1 MIKRFKKISAMLAL
15 TMMISLSGCGS
26 KDKYKTDSASTHQHN
41 EDVTDTET
49 TAVTAGPDTEG
60 STTEAGTDTATTE
73 SSSDTSATET
83 TTEEAKPGEKYLQY
97 KNMTPEEITAS
108 LTLEQKAAQM
118 ALPAIQYTKT
128 TEMKQNCYGGVLSQ
142 KNELTY
148 DEWQVTVD
156 AYQKAALNSEAGI
169 PFIYG
174 QDDVHGVNYCQ
185 NTVLFPHNIGMGAAN
200 DPELMYQVGL
210 ITADEAK
217 LCHML
222 WNYSPCVAQSVDP
235 RWGRTYESYG
245 SNLEIITN
253 LSTSYSKGL
262 IDGGL
267 IVCAKHYL
275 ADGNVEYGTGEN
287 SDVARLIDRG
297 DAKLSDAEISEL
309 LKVYKALID
318 SGVQTIMISHS
329 SLNGVKMHE
338 NKEYIMKLKNEM
350 GFTGFIVSD
359 WNSVQNTSAS
369 DYYTQIVNS
378 VNSGIDMFMEVESF
392 NVVKD
397 CIVDA
402 VKKGDISEERV
413 NDAVT
418 RIIRVKQNAGVIADP
433 YCQDMKTVQTEV
445 GSAEYREV
453 AEKCVEES
461 LVLVKNDNNV
471 LPLKKGTKIYVTGPA
486 ADNARAQC
494 GGWTIEWNGS
504 PNEDIPGVTT
514 ILQGFKDL
522 SDKYGVEIIT
532 DKSRASEA
540 DVVVLVVGE
549 KSYAEWNGDT
559 ADLELCGSLG
569 LGGNSD
575 AIEAAKALGKPIV
588 ACIVAGRNVIIDKYV
603 NDWDAVV
610 MCYLPGSEGQGVANV
625 LCGGA
630 SFRGKLPSPWYSSVD
645 QIPDGKPWLEQ
656 GFGLTY

>member
-1 MIKRFKKISAMLAL
+1 MVKRFKKISMVLAL
-15 TMMISLSGCGS
+15 SMMLSLSGCGA
-26 KDKYKTDSASTHQHN
+26 KDKYKTD
-41 EDVTDTET
+41 TET
-49 TAVTAGPDTEG
+49 THHTEATEDSTADTADTSDTIGATTEG
-60 STTEAGTDTATTE
+60 DTSTTADTTEGDTSTTTEAATVE
-73 SSSDTSATET
+73 V
-83 TTEEAKPGEKYLQY
+83 KPGEKYLQY
-97 KNMTPEEITAS
+97 ANMTPEEITAS
-108 LTLEQKAAQM
+108 LTIEQKAAQM
-118 ALPAIQYTKT
+118 VLPAIQYTKT
-128 TEMKQNCYGGVLSQ
+128 SEMQKNCYGGVLSQ
-142 KNELTY
+142 KNHLAY

-156 AYQKAALNSEAGI
+156 AFQKAALNSDAGI

-174 QDDVHGVNYCQ
+174 QDDVHGVNYCL
-185 NTVLFPHNIGMGAAN
+185 NTVIFPHNIGMGAAN

-275 ADGNVEYGTGEN
+275 ADGNVKYGTGEN
-287 SDVARLIDRG
+287 SDVSRLIDRG
-297 DAKLSDAEISEL
+297 DAQLSDAEIKEL
-309 LKVYKALID
+309 LDVYQALID

-338 NKEYIMKLKNEM
+338 NGEYIMKLKNEM

-369 DYYTQIVNS
+369 DYNTQVVNA
-378 VNSGIDMFMEVESF
+378 VNAGIDMFMEVESF
-392 NVVKD
+392 DVVKG
-397 CIVDA
+397 IIMDA

-433 YCQDMKTVQTEV
+433 YCKDMKTVQSVT
-445 GSAEYREV
+445 GSADYREV

-461 LVLVKNDNNV
+461 LVLVKNENKI
-471 LPLKKGTKIYVTGPA
+471 LPFKQGTKIYVTGPA
-486 ADNARAQC
+486 ADNARVQC
-494 GGWTIEWNGS
+494 GGWTVDWNGS
-504 PNEDIPGVTT
+504 PDKDIPGVTT
-514 ILQGFKDL
+514 ILDGFKSL

-532 DKSRASEA
+532 DESRAGEA
-540 DVVVLVVGE
+540 DVVLLVVGE
-549 KSYAEWNGDT
+549 QSYAEWNGDT
-559 ADLELCGSLG
+559 SDLELCGMLG
-569 LGGNSD
+569 LSGNSD
-575 AIEAAKALGKPIV
+575 AIANAKALGKPIV

-610 MCYLPGSEGQGVANV
+610 MCYLPGSEGQGVAKV
-625 LCGGA
+625 LCGEA
-630 SFRGKLPSPWYSSVD
+630 SFRGKLPSPWYSSLD
-645 QIPDGKPWLEQ
+645 QIPGGTPWLEQ